1 MSISII
7 NYPLFTS
14 ASQGLI
20 EVHYSLHLVEVVGDL
35 RDTGIEQTVL
45 CLDNLQITGA
55 LRGVEQLGVFHIL
68 LVDFHLLLVELA
80 LLVTSVIGQKG
91 VAHLVASLENRVLEG
106 VERLLLLSLGLNR
119 QQRESTYQD

>member
-1 MSISII
+1 M
-7 NYPLFTS
+7 
-14 ASQGLI
+14 
-20 EVHYSLHLVEVVGDL
+20 
-35 RDTGIEQTVL
+35 

-91 VAHLVASLENRVLEG
+91 IAHLVASLENRVLEG
-106 VERLLLLSLGLNR
+106 VECLLLLCLCHLQTSYNLSVLEDGLC
-119 QQRESTYQD
+119 E